1 MNAIKHHK
9 KLSNILFTKLS
20 VLLLSIPQLLST
32 FHFHVCILNRCPWIL
47 SPGKCSK
54 IIPEMQNTL
63 VQRTGSLINTQRV
76 CVCEWGRT
84 TSEER
89 GSDSRQCQ
97 GGLQGAGCC
106 WKHTLKAGE
115 KVYWCTAVLQLEEL
129 EPSWWCSSSVWITK
143 CTSLGSTPTCTSSGW
158 TTSSLT
164 RRSSPSFPLCSPS

>member
-1 MNAIKHHK
+1 MC
-9 KLSNILFTKLS
+9 L
-20 VLLLSIPQLLST
+20 
-32 FHFHVCILNRCPWIL
+32 WM
-47 SPGKCSK
+47 GKDD
-54 IIPEMQNTL
+54 I
-63 VQRTGSLINTQRV
+63 
-76 CVCEWGRT
+76 WGARF
-84 TSEER
+84 R
-89 GSDSRQCQ
+89 LQAMP

-164 RRSSPSFPLCSPS
+164 RRSSPSCLSHCAHHHEVTALSSSSEETTICLHLNKVSQIEWNLFFKLWIWFDLIVAFLDSAFC